1 MNALTSFLRKNREQT
16 QNRLHARDDRELL
29 LFDSSFESLDRLDRL
44 QVEDLRKFF
53 IFSSY

>member
-1 MNALTSFLRKNREQT
+1 MNALASFLRKNREQT

-29 LFDSSFESLDRLDRL
+29 FFDSSFESLDRLDRL

-53 IFSSY
+53 ISSS

>member
-16 QNRLHARDDRELL
+16 QNRLHARDDQELL
-29 LFDSSFESLDRLDRL
+29 LFDSNFESLDRLDRL